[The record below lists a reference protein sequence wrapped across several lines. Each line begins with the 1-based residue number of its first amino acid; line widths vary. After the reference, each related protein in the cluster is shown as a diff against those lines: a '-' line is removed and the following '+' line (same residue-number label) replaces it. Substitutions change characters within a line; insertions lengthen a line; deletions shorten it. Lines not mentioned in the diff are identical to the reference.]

1 MKTVIGIC
9 GPAGVGKDTAANYLC
24 ERHGFR
30 RISFAT
36 PIYDMLAAMGFPAPA
51 TREEKEAVHP
61 AWGFSWR
68 HAAQTLGTEW
78 GRSLDRDIWLRL
90 LVRRIKEDA
99 WDKFVISDV
108 RFENEAH
115 TIRDN
120 GGTLLHMSG
129 RAADLGERASHA
141 SEVPVVFSP
150 DHDFP
155 IDNSYGVDILYAQL
169 DVYVLTKL

>member
-30 RISFAT
+30 RISFAA

-78 GRSLDRDIWLRL
+78 GRSLDRDIWLKL

-141 SEVPVVFSP
+141 SEVPIVFSP